1 MILVNLKMIVML
13 MEDFNVE
20 MMGNGVMFVFLLI
33 VMKDIFLILSIGNV
47 LKMCVSILFG
57 KENHIF
63 GLFLLLYFL
72 LLYLLDFLFFG
83 K

>member
-1 MILVNLKMIVML
+1 MIVML

-47 LKMCVSILFG
+47 LKMSVSILFG